1 MSYDTSAMDSG
12 DSLQIFYEDT
22 TISPATEETSTS
34 ILGYIVTN
42 VPVISSIYNWLIDK
56 WDNYVL
62 SWYNEASTARQT
74 ARNITDQ
81 QIIPAC
87 NTIIAGRGLIL
98 PLYDYSSMVVSP
110 ATTETWTFK
119 TGGSGG
125 TTVATLVIVYTDS
138 GRGTIS
144 SVTKT

>member
-1 MSYDTSAMDSG
+1 M
-12 DSLQIFYEDT
+12 QI
-22 TISPATEETSTS
+22 
-34 ILGYIVTN
+34 
-42 VPVISSIYNWLIDK
+42 W
-56 WDNYVL
+56 
-62 SWYNEASTARQT
+62 
-74 ARNITDQ
+74 Q
-81 QIIPAC
+81 QEYPF
-87 NTIIAGRGLIL
+87 TWWPWMYL
-98 PLYDYSSMVVSP
+98 PHYDYASLVVSP